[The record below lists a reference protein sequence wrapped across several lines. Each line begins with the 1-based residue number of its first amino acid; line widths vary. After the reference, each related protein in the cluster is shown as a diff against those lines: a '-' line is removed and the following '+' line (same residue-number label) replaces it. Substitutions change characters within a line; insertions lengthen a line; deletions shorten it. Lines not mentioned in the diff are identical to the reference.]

1 MAWIHLCI
9 TRYSPYWATESCFS
23 TECSLVLG
31 LNVVTLDSLRY
42 DTHAI
47 EAPVLVKGADVVE
60 VENDH

>member
-1 MAWIHLCI
+1 MLLHL
-9 TRYSPYWATESCFS
+9 
-23 TECSLVLG
+23 V
-31 LNVVTLDSLRY
+31 SLRY